1 MLMEEA
7 FKVGDKLI
15 KGYERSFT
23 GSRLLFYVTKQQQQ
37 TKQGQKTKLSLIQG
51 IFAHRILQVN
61 VPHSHCCRFA

>member
-1 MLMEEA
+1 MEEA

-51 IFAHRILQVN
+51 FLCTQDFASKCS
-61 VPHSHCCRFA
+61 P